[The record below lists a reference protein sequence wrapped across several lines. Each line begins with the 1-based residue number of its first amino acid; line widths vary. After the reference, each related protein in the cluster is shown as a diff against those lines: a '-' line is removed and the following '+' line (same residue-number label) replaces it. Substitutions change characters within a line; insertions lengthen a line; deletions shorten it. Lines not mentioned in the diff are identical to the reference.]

1 MLYITTKELLNVFPL
16 DENVPYKFVKGLS
29 LIEEANHKSKI
40 TASIVHPRDIL
51 NEGASDEEQIKY
63 AGKNEGI
70 IVSFD
75 KDFKHMKSYYPLY
88 REFNVGT
95 VVLNLTKKES
105 NYWGIVKAIIS
116 RWEDLKKILETAE
129 RPFIYEIT
137 IKGIERREF

>member
-1 MLYITTKELLNVFPL
+1 MFFLF

-29 LIEEANHKSKI
+29 LIEEANHKSKVKAFI
-40 TASIVHPRDIL
+40 IHPRDVP

-63 AGKNEGI
+63 AGKHKGI

-88 REFNVGT
+88 REFKVGA

-105 NYWGIVKAIIS
+105 NYWGIVKAIINK
-116 RWEDLKKILETAE
+116 WEDLKTTLQSAE
-129 RPFIYEIT
+129 RPFIYEISVR
-137 IKGIERREF
+137 GIERRDF

>member
-1 MLYITTKELLNVFPL
+1 MFFLF

-51 NEGASDEEQIKY
+51 NKGASDEEQFKY

-75 KDFKHMKSYYPLY
+75 KDFKHMKSYYPQY

-95 VVLNLTKKES
+95 VVLNLTKKEF